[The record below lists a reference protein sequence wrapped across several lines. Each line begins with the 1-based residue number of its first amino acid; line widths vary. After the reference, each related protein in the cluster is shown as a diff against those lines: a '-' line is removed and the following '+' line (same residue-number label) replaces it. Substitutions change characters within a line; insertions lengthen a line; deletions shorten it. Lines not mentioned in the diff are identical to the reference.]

1 MITVRYEI
9 IEKDYTYLD
18 ITGHAQFAE
27 YGRDLICASVSSIA
41 FGLMNG
47 LDGMENVTI
56 NEEDDHIEIINRSGS
71 PKANDFMELTLIQLK
86 TIEESYGEFIKV
98 ERK

>member
-1 MITVRYEI
+1 MITIRYEI
-9 IEKDYTYLD
+9 IEDDYTYLD
-18 ITGHAQFAE
+18 IRGHAEFAE

-41 FGLMNG
+41 FGLMNA
-47 LDGMENVTI
+47 LDGIENVTI

-71 PKANDFMELTLIQLK
+71 VKANNFMELTLIQLK
-86 TIEESYGEFIKV
+86 TIEESYGGFIKV

>member
-1 MITVRYEI
+1 MIKVIYGI
-9 IEKDYTYLD
+9 NDDDYTYLD
-18 ITGHAQFAE
+18 ITGHAEFAE

-41 FGLMNG
+41 FGLMNA
-47 LDGMENVTI
+47 LDGTENVTI

-71 PKANDFMELTLIQLK
+71 PKINDYMELTLIQLK